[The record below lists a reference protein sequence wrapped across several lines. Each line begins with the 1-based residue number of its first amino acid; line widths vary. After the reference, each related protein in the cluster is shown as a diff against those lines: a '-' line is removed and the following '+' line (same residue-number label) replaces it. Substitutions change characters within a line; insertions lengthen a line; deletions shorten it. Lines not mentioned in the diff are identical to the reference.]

1 MINLNFSTEDEAIF
15 YQFLSFPDF
24 FSIDWFPEFP
34 VSHILSVISALEDKQ
49 WIAPQKNVRG
59 YYSWSPEFPRQEII
73 ARVPPEEMSRLY
85 RKAVDILRQKLQEN
99 DENALRICRQCLLA
113 GIQEEDLDIILKT
126 AGREEKCHRIS
137 SAISLYD
144 AILEFMEDILLRQE
158 TTPSENVWR
167 ILITGVERRASL
179 SLFHPNLKKTTGY
192 LFTALDAA
200 RRLNDVRAE
209 AYLELLIGQHFW
221 MSFQYSEAVTHF
233 DQGWELITKLE
244 DEDLYKQ
251 GLKVKG
257 LTFMISGRF
266 SEAIES
272 YERSLGEIESDE
284 NDNFSFLVTL
294 YLALCY
300 VQVGTPQR
308 ALGISERIQNYSKK
322 NENRP
327 LLAFALFAAGII
339 LLEMR
344 QFEHSRT
351 YFHDAF
357 EMGTRENLPVV
368 EVLASIGLAS
378 LECWNGNYELAAEHF
393 KTLWRIR
400 KSSWFYFLN
409 FYPFIE
415 TAYIL
420 HSKSVVQPASFD
432 LASVTGAVEFLNQMQ
447 KGEGSALMYGM
458 IKRLQIGLSEN
469 KTPIAEKGKI
479 LTELEKAGIQMGAAF
494 EVARIRIELARLLKH
509 MDEWQKAGIYA
520 RQAYDFF
527 QPFAPN
533 CFPSDLHDLIPKNV
547 WTKNDRL
554 FDLVIEM
561 GEALM
566 GQENLEQLLS
576 SIITAITRLT
586 GAERAALFI
595 RDTGSA
601 ELKMVASR
609 NLLKEEIQEKSFEKS
624 LQIIHFIMTSNDGK
638 IIQHDI
644 NGQEPTDFR
653 RIIITPLRSATG
665 VIGVLYQDS
674 RFFSLDTS
682 SDDNMKLLAA
692 LACQI
697 SVSIDRA
704 QGSDEISRLNK
715 LLIQEKLYY
724 LEEKE
729 EFRPFGEIIG
739 QSNAVQVLYGLI
751 RKVAPTNSTVL
762 IAGETGVGKE
772 LIARAIHRESPRKD
786 GPFIR
791 VNCAALPDS
800 LIDSELFGH
809 EKGAFTGAIK
819 TKAGRFELANQG
831 TIFLDEI
838 SELPLPTQSR
848 LLRILQEKEFQR
860 VGGTKTLH
868 SDFRLLTATN
878 KDLHQE
884 VTAKKFREDLFYR
897 LNVFP
902 IHVPPLRERKEDIP
916 LLAVHFLKLFCSQSN
931 KQYMGITESE
941 IKKLQNYFWPG
952 NIRELSNMIER
963 AVISGNQISFPT
975 LEGAPESDVTK
986 IDISTLGKNHKL
998 RNIVKDVERE
1008 NILEVLEKTKGKV
1021 SGKDGAATILGMSRS
1036 ALIRRMKDMK
1046 IKIERKPT
1054 K

>member
-1 MINLNFSTEDEAIF
+1 MLNLNFSTEDEAIF
-15 YQFLSFPDF
+15 HHFLSFPDF
-24 FSIDWFPEFP
+24 FSIDWFPGFP

-85 RKAVDILRQKLQEN
+85 RKSVDILRKESSGS
-99 DENALRICRQCLLA
+99 DENTLSICRQCLLA
-113 GIQEEDLDIILKT
+113 GVKEEDLDTILK
-126 AGREEKCHRIS
+126 AALQEEKHHRIS
-137 SAISLYD
+137 SAINLYD
-144 AILEFMEDILLRQE
+144 AILEFTENILIGPATAL
-158 TTPSENVWR
+158 SENVWR
-167 ILITGVERRASL
+167 ILITAIKRRASL
-179 SLFHPNLKKTTGY
+179 SLFQPSLKKTTGY
-192 LFTALDAA
+192 LFTAIDVA
-200 RRLNDVRAE
+200 RRLNDIRSE
-209 AYLELLIGQHFW
+209 ASLELLIGQHFW
-221 MSFQYSEAVTHF
+221 MSFRYNEAATHF
-233 DQGWELITKLE
+233 NQGWELITQLE
-244 DEDLYKQ
+244 DEDLHKR

-272 YERSLGEIESDE
+272 YEKSLGEIEADE
-284 NDNFSFLVTL
+284 NDNFSFLVAL

-300 VQVGTPQR
+300 VQVGMPQR
-308 ALGISERIQNYSKK
+308 ALGISERIQNYSNK
-322 NENRP
+322 NEYWP
-327 LLAFALFAAGII
+327 LLAFALVATGII
-339 LLEMR
+339 LLEIR
-344 QFEHSRT
+344 QFKTSRA
-351 YFHDAF
+351 YFREAF
-357 EMGTRENLPVV
+357 DIGTRENLPMQQ
-368 EVLASIGLAS
+368 VLASIGLAS
-378 LECWNGNYELAAEHF
+378 IECRDGNFDLAAENF
-393 KTLWRIR
+393 KALWRIR

-415 TAYIL
+415 TAYIVY
-420 HSKSVVQPASFD
+420 SNRVDD
-432 LASVTGAVEFLNQMQ
+432 LIDLGPSMEFLNNQNKDQ
-447 KGEGSALMYGM
+447 INPFLYGM
-458 IKRLQIGLSEN
+458 IQRLQLELPKNTMSL
-469 KTPIAEKGKI
+469 KDKI
-479 LTELEKAGIQMGAAF
+479 VKLLELEKTVMQMGASL
-494 EVARIRIELARLLKH
+494 ELARIRIELARLFKH
-509 MDEWQKAGIYA
+509 TYEWQEAENYA

-547 WTKNDRL
+547 CTKNDRL

-576 SIITAITRLT
+576 SIITSITRLT

-595 RDTGSA
+595 KDTGSA

-638 IIQHDI
+638 IIQHDVS
-644 NGQEPTDFR
+644 GQEPTDFR

-739 QSNAVQVLYGLI
+739 KSNAVQVLYGLI

-963 AVISGNQISFPT
+963 AVISGNQISFPA
-975 LEGAPESDVTK
+975 LEGRK
-986 IDISTLGKNHKL
+986 INTSGYDGNPAI
-998 RNIVKDVERE
+998 RNIAQDVDRKR
-1008 NILEVLEKTKGKV
+1008 ILDALQKTKGKV
-1021 SGKDGAATILGMSRS
+1021 SGKDGAATLLGMNRS
-1036 ALIRRMKDMK
+1036 ALIRRMRKLE
-1046 IKIERKPT
+1046 ITIEHNPK
-1054 K
+1054 